1 MERYTHLNDTT
12 NVLINL
18 ESAKDRLVKCIKT
31 FEAIDLSFTRFKAI
45 KHENGLIGCGMSH
58 LALLRDMKPFT
69 LVLEDDVAATE
80 KFQKR
85 LRIPE
90 GTDAIYLGVS
100 NHGYVWQQPM
110 GIRNTVLATRHDEDY
125 KRVFNMCSTHAILYT
140 SQRYIDAAAEI
151 VEACLNQNM
160 AFDLGLASIHRHFNI
175 LTPNDPWF
183 YQTEQP
189 EFTNFSLDI

>member
-18 ESAKDRLVKCIKT
+18 ESAKDRLRSCIKT
-31 FEAIDLSFTRFKAI
+31 FESIDLSFTRFKAI
-45 KHENGLIGCGMSH
+45 KHENGLVGCGMSH
-58 LALLRDMKPFT
+58 LALLEKMIPYT
-69 LVLEDDVAATE
+69 LVLEDDVGVTD
-80 KFQKR
+80 KFVKR

-100 NHGYVWQQPM
+100 NHGYVWQRPM
-110 GIRNTVLATRHDEDY
+110 GIRDTVLATQYDKDY
-125 KRVFNMCSTHAILYT
+125 KRVFNMCSTHAILYI
-140 SQRYIDAAAEI
+140 SDRYIKAAKEI
-151 VEACLNQNM
+151 VSNCLD
-160 AFDLGLASIHRHFNI
+160 AGIPFDLGLASIHRHFNI

-189 EFTNFSLDI
+189 EFTNFSLDT